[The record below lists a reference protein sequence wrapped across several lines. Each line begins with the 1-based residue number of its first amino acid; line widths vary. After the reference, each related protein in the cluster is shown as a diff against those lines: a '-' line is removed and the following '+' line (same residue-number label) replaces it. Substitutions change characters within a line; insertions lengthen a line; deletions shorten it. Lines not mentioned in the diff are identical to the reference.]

1 MDFWFFY
8 SIVLPAGI
16 VVLGFVAAQLHE
28 WDLDRRQKHKNRHPG
43 E

>member
-16 VVLGFVAAQLHE
+16 VVLAFVAAQLHE
-28 WDLDRRQKHKNRHPG
+28 WDLDRRQRRKNRQPG